1 MTTKRSP
8 IKFSLGKLL
17 SQLKIN
23 NNNID
28 DIPSDKEIIS
38 LVPNVLMIPYDVLNI
53 NGSNDHGTLCLIKC
67 KKVDRNH
74 LSFYISMDKEPEWDI
89 ILDRYSQ
96 ITRPRPNLLS
106 VFSYVRILLLFE
118 LCVTLKLFIHFFSS
132 LGNNNII

>member
-23 NNNID
+23 NNNNNID

-38 LVPNVLMIPYDVLNI
+38 FVPNVLMIPYDVLNI
-53 NGSNDHGTLCLIKC
+53 NGSNDQGTLCLIKC
-67 KKVDRNH
+67 KKIDRNH

-89 ILDRYSQ
+89 ILDRYSH

-118 LCVTLKLFIHFFSS
+118 LCVILKLFIHFFHH
-132 LGNNNII
+132 